1 MNPIRRK
8 NSGPICLGYPICSM
22 ICFPNYSYNN
32 TTMMHDMQ
40 LLLLPPLQCTGV
52 ESLTTDTAA
61 AADSIVVTWGWKIEA
76 KARDSRIARA
86 SSCATDPHFQTR
98 PNLSSTE
105 APLESPPAI
114 SIPAREAPWTYDESH
129 NSISFHTVHVLS
141 TSPLVLARNVGS
153 CLEST
158 SEVYRRI
165 WKCGIYFFNFFLNIL
180 K

>member
-1 MNPIRRK
+1 
-8 NSGPICLGYPICSM
+8 
-22 ICFPNYSYNN
+22 
-32 TTMMHDMQ
+32 MQ

-114 SIPAREAPWTYDESH
+114 SIPAREAP
-129 NSISFHTVHVLS
+129 
-141 TSPLVLARNVGS
+141 
-153 CLEST
+153 
-158 SEVYRRI
+158 
-165 WKCGIYFFNFFLNIL
+165 
-180 K
+180 